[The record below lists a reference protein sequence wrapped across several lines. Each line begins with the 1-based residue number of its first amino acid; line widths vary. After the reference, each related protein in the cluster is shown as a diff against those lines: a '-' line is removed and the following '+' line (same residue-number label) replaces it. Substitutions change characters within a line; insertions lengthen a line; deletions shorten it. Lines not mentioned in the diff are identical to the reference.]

1 MAPSEP
7 KTKKA
12 SSTINL
18 NKTAVENLPYTAAG
32 YREVMDI
39 RLTGFG
45 VRVGPSTKTYFVF
58 TRVKGRV
65 TETGHYLKI
74 NKSLGRHGMIKF
86 EDAKAKAK
94 EILEDAA
101 IGITPEDRQKEKD
114 VKKQEQKADDLTLGQ
129 AFESYLEWN
138 RQIKDSTRGNYR
150 THIDAYVPDWKPM
163 QVRDLTP
170 DMVLQRHAFLS
181 KKVPIPPAS
190 PYKRRSQKKGAE
202 PRQKKEKLRR
212 NGPGVANATMKIV
225 RLVINYLRNHKGY
238 SGSNPVKLGKAMN
251 KLKIRE
257 TMVSVDRLPMWFEA
271 VQASKHPTIRD
282 LLLFLLFTG
291 TRSKSEAFK
300 LKWPDIDWEGKIIY
314 FRDTKNSTTLRLPMS
329 GYIYELLKKRLAS
342 KAVLPSVTAPNKKPN
357 PKSAEFVFPSDKAE
371 AGHVTDVRK
380 EMAKISRTA
389 GFRISPHDLRRTF
402 LSYAND
408 NLGISFLTIKALV
421 NHESD
426 SKTTSGNADVTAG
439 YIQVEMIQ
447 RREAIEKITNYIL
460 RKSATKEKAIDN
472 SACLGSGI

>member
-1 MAPSEP
+1 MPDSEP
-7 KTKKA
+7 KTKKISPA
-12 SSTINL
+12 INL
-18 NKTAVENLPYTAAG
+18 SKTAVENLPFTDGG
-32 YREVMDI
+32 YQNIMDT

-45 VRVGPSTKTYFVF
+45 VRVGPATKTYFAYA
-58 TRVKGRV
+58 RVKGRLN
-65 TETGHYLKI
+65 ESGRFLEI
-74 NKSLGRHGMIKF
+74 RESIGRHGVIRF

-101 IGITPEDRQKEKD
+101 IGITPEDRLNEKEAQKMA
-114 VKKQEQKADDLTLGQ
+114 QKVDDLTLGQ
-129 AFESYLEWN
+129 ALESYLEWN
-138 RQIKDSTRGNYR
+138 RQIKESTRGNYR
-150 THIDAYVPDWKPM
+150 THIDSYVPDWKPM
-163 QVRDLTP
+163 QVRDLTT
-170 DMVLQRHAFLS
+170 DMILQRHAFLS
-181 KKVPIPPAS
+181 KKITLPPAP
-190 PYKRRSQKKGAE
+190 PYKRKSPKVGAE
-202 PRQKKEKLRR
+202 PKQKKERLRR

-225 RLVINYLRNHKGY
+225 RLVINYLRNHRGY

-257 TMVSVDRLPMWFEA
+257 TMVSVDKLPRWFEA

-300 LKWPDIDWEGKIIY
+300 LKWSDIDWEGRIIY

-329 GYIYELLKKRLAS
+329 DYVYELLKNRLAS
-342 KAVLPSVTAPNKKPN
+342 KAALPPVTGVKKKPN
-357 PKSAEFVFPSDKAE
+357 PKSAEYVFPSDKAE
-371 AGHVTDVRK
+371 EGHVTDVRK
-380 EMAKISRTA
+380 EVAKISKAA

-439 YIQVEMIQ
+439 YIQVEMLQ
-447 RREAIEKITNYIL
+447 RREAIQKITNYIL
-460 RKSATKEKAIDN
+460 SKAAKKEPTTDIGDN
-472 SACLGSGI
+472 IGAGI